1 MIGGAISAKVEELID
16 PTRLMNRSS
25 FGIAAASATKTH
37 EIKILEYSFQFTIDI
52 IILAVSLIF
61 SSFINLHVKRTIEYR
76 RTNSAVNCHC
86 SETRTF
92 NGGNSS
98 SIGT

>member
-25 FGIAAASATKTH
+25 FGIAAASATKTY
-37 EIKILEYSFQFTIDI
+37 EIKILEHYFQF

-61 SSFINLHVKRTIEYR
+61 DHLSTY
-76 RTNSAVNCHC
+76 T
-86 SETRTF
+86 
-92 NGGNSS
+92 
-98 SIGT
+98 

>member
-25 FGIAAASATKTH
+25 FGIAAASATKTY
-37 EIKILEYSFQFTIDI
+37 EIKILEHYFQF

-86 SETRTF
+86 SETRAF

>member
-25 FGIAAASATKTH
+25 FGIAAASATKKD
-37 EIKILEYSFQFTIDI
+37 EKNIKSLFLIHLF
-52 IILAVSLIF
+52 AVSVIF
-61 SSFINLHVKRTIEYR
+61 SSVINLHVKRTIEYR

-86 SETRTF
+86 SDTRAF
-92 NGGNSS
+92 NGGNSN

>member
-25 FGIAAASATKTH
+25 FGIAAASATKTY
-37 EIKILEYSFQFTIDI
+37 EIKILEHYFQFIIHI
-52 IILAVSLIF
+52 IIVADFNL
-61 SSFINLHVKRTIEYR
+61 FINLHVKRTIEYR

-86 SETRTF
+86 SETRAF

>member
-25 FGIAAASATKTH
+25 FGIAAASATKTY
-37 EIKILEYSFQFTIDI
+37 EIKILEHYFQFIT
-52 IILAVSLIF
+52 VSLIF

-86 SETRTF
+86 SETRAF